1 MSFLREAAVDLII
14 ALQNHGIPKQV
25 EIQFSRLCQEVT
37 RSAESET
44 AMLKRKHSC
53 PDWDYM
59 VIDKD
64 SPEFESCLC
73 YAEPVKEWVGL
84 TDEEIYDYAD
94 KFLYQH
100 GSNYGIKSFG
110 KAIEAKLKEK
120 NGG

>member
-1 MSFLREAAVDLII
+1 MSFLRDAAVDLII

-37 RSAESET
+37 RSAEIET

-53 PDWDYM
+53 PNWDYM
-59 VIDKD
+59 VIDED

-73 YAEPVKEWVGL
+73 YAESVKEWDGL
-84 TDEEIYDYAD
+84 TEADIYESIGIEDEFEFA
-94 KFLYQH
+94 
-100 GSNYGIKSFG
+100 